1 MCSICIGMAVIKFY
15 EWWYPAGMGRN
26 WYPTMNYKRN
36 EYYRHFVRL
45 NNRKKSCYMA
55 DLEKAGYFKIKYSG
69 DNYLPEI
76 VNWCQEN
83 FGPKFLNA
91 NNYFYFVN
99 KDDAVFFTMRWH

>member
-45 NNRKKSCYMA
+45 NNRKKSCYII
-55 DLEKAGYFKIKYSG
+55 LKLNILVTIIFLKLLTGVKKIL
-69 DNYLPEI
+69 D
-76 VNWCQEN
+76 QN
-83 FGPKFLNA
+83 F
-91 NNYFYFVN
+91 
-99 KDDAVFFTMRWH
+99 